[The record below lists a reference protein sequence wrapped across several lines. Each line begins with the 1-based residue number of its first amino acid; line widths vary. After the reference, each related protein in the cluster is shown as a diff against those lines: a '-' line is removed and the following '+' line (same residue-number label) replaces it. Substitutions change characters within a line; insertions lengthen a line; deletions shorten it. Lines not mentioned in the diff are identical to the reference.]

1 MTIGETIRKYRAQ
14 AGMSQTALAEKIGV
28 TQQQIEK
35 WGKRQASA
43 KTGRA
48 KKNSRRIKNT
58 SYRAYIKI
66 PAILNRTAGIFLFIT
81 CRLAIFNNIEYTTCC
96 V

>member
-35 WGKRQASA
+35 WENGKRRPKLDAL
-43 KTGRA
+43 
-48 KKNSRRIKNT
+48 KKI
-58 SYRAYIKI
+58 AAALKI
-66 PAILNRTAGIFLFIT
+66 PVTELI
-81 CRLAIFNNIEYTTCC
+81 
-96 V
+96 